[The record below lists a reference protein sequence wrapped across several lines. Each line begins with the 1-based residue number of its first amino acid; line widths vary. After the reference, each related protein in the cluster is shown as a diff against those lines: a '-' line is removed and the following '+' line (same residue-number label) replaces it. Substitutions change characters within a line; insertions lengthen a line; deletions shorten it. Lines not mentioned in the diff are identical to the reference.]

1 MIFKNKKGIILK
13 FFIILSWLV
22 NVVNYQTDS
31 KKWFKKS
38 QLKYYD
44 TRKSDNK
51 YHALNLF

>member
-13 FFIILSWLV
+13 FFISLSWLV

-44 TRKSDNK
+44 KRKSDNK
-51 YHALNLF
+51 YHALN